1 MVRLVSIANADFLK
15 RKLWLS
21 ILTGQLFDITAF
33 CINRKNSVY
42 RFVRLQGGTMV
53 YYNDNELI
61 IRNMEVLS
69 EYMSNEAISRMGRV
83 SGIRINLGNQ
93 KSR

>member
-1 MVRLVSIANADFLK
+1 MILSDKTLIKMLEKMNKKEILLK

-33 CINRKNSVY
+33 CINRKNSVS

-53 YYNDNELI
+53 YYIDDELI
-61 IRNMEVLS
+61 KIAFEINKSLS
-69 EYMSNEAISRMGRV
+69 ELNTMVCVDFLKI
-83 SGIRINLGNQ
+83 
-93 KSR
+93 